1 MLSLARPIHVQPLL
15 EFKTIAH
22 TDVFAHACAPAPKL
36 GEFTFELYVK
46 LEKIGE
52 ITFELYVKLEKIAS
66 WCLPRWPRHGCFP
79 LLYLSLCIVERFVGC
94 TFAHAHTHTH
104 RHVGAQ
110 SLSSEQIH
118 LRTLALKVC
127 LPNRY
132 AYRTDIPT
140 HVVDQ
145 SLSSEQI
152 RILSRLSI
160 KVCLPTLD
168 THTHVEQH
176 ISKWALGD
184 CLP

>member
-1 MLSLARPIHVQPLL
+1 MLSLALPIHVQPLL

-52 ITFELYVKLEKIAS
+52 ITFELYVKQKIAS
-66 WCLPRWPRHGCFP
+66 WCLPRWPRPVCFP

-104 RHVGAQ
+104 IGM
-110 SLSSEQIH
+110 
-118 LRTLALKVC
+118 LALKVC

-132 AYRTDIPT
+132 TYARWRSKFVFRTDT
-140 HVVDQ
+140 HT
-145 SLSSEQI
+145 EQI
-152 RILSRLSI
+152 HLRTLSI
-160 KVCLPTLD
+160 KVCL
-168 THTHVEQH
+168 QNRY
-176 ISKWALGD
+176 AY
-184 CLP
+184 

>member
-46 LEKIGE
+46 LEKI
-52 ITFELYVKLEKIAS
+52 AS
-66 WCLPRWPRHGCFP
+66 WCLPRWPRHVCFP

-104 RHVGAQ
+104 IGM
-110 SLSSEQIH
+110 
-118 LRTLALKVC
+118 LALKVC

-132 AYRTDIPT
+132 TYARWRSKFVFRTDT
-140 HVVDQ
+140 HT
-145 SLSSEQI
+145 EQI
-152 RILSRLSI
+152 HLRTLSI
-160 KVCLPTLD
+160 KVCL
-168 THTHVEQH
+168 QNRY
-176 ISKWALGD
+176 AY
-184 CLP
+184 

>member
-46 LEKIGE
+46 LEKIGKF
-52 ITFELYVKLEKIAS
+52 TFELYVQLEKIAS
-66 WCLPRWPRHGCFP
+66 WCLPRWPRHVCFP

-104 RHVGAQ
+104 IGM
-110 SLSSEQIH
+110 
-118 LRTLALKVC
+118 LALKVC

-132 AYRTDIPT
+132 VYRTDTPT

-145 SLSSEQI
+145 TLSSEQI
-152 RILSRLSI
+152 RILSR
-160 KVCLPTLD
+160 
-168 THTHVEQH
+168 
-176 ISKWALGD
+176 
-184 CLP
+184 

>member
-66 WCLPRWPRHGCFP
+66 WCLPRWSRPVCFP

-104 RHVGAQ
+104 TSACWRSKFVFRTDTPTHVGAQ
-110 SLSSEQIH
+110 SLSSEQI
-118 LRTLALKVC
+118 RI
-127 LPNRY
+127 PNRY
-132 AYRTDIPT
+132 TYARCRSKFVFRTDT
-140 HVVDQ
+140 HIEQVVDQ
-145 SLSSEQI
+145 SLSS
-152 RILSRLSI
+152 
-160 KVCLPTLD
+160 
-168 THTHVEQH
+168 HVGYTY
-176 ISKWALGD
+176 AR
-184 CLP
+184 